1 MSILDAG
8 PVAIAAAI
16 RRKEASSE
24 EITRAFLAR
33 IEAQASLGAFVE
45 VRPERAIADARRKDA
60 ARGQAD
66 LPPFHGVPIGV
77 KDLNFVRFWRTRL
90 GTRGLPPIWSPM
102 DDVTVGRLREAGF
115 VFLGK
120 TATSEL
126 GAMPVTEPDGQPAAR
141 NPWDPA
147 RTPGG
152 SSGGSAA
159 AVAAG
164 LLPVAHGSDGGGSIR
179 IPASF
184 CGLVGLK
191 ATRGR
196 IPNAF
201 GSRDPEVIYT
211 CGALTRGVA
220 DASALFEVMART
232 RVSLEPP
239 APLRI
244 RLALESPLG
253 TTDPGVRQRV
263 EELATLL
270 EAMGHSIEA
279 VSTTAISLEEFLP
292 VWQTLFTRLRFVRWD
307 RTQPVTRWL
316 VAGGRALPP
325 GLALERQRDIT
336 RRVLAWQEGADV
348 LLTPT
353 VPVPP
358 PLVGAYADLDG
369 EAAFRASAVLGSFT
383 AAFNVTGQP
392 AISVPAGL
400 HPTLGLP
407 VGAQLVGA
415 MGTDERLLALA
426 QAIEAARPA
435 PRFPEP
441 AAQPGVA
448 G

>member
-1 MSILDAG
+1 MSLLDSG

-16 RRKEASSE
+16 RAGETSSV

-33 IEAQASLGAFVE
+33 IEASSSLGAFVE

-60 ARGQAD
+60 ARSGAD

-90 GTRGLPPIWSPM
+90 GTRGVPPIWSPV
-102 DDVTVGRLREAGF
+102 DDVTVKRLRAAGF
-115 VFLGK
+115 VILGK
-120 TATSEL
+120 TATSEF
-126 GAMPVTEPDGQPAAR
+126 GAMPVTEPDGQPPAR
-141 NPWDPA
+141 NPWDPE

-164 LLPVAHGSDGGGSIR
+164 LVPVAHGSDGGGSIR

-184 CGLVGLK
+184 CGLVGHK

-201 GSRDPEVIYT
+201 GSRDPDVIYT
-211 CGALTRGVA
+211 CGALTRRVA
-220 DASALFEVMART
+220 DAAAMFGVMART
-232 RVSLEPP
+232 AVSLAPP
-239 APLRI
+239 PPLRI
-244 RLALESPLG
+244 RLALENPLVP
-253 TTDPGVRQRV
+253 TDPGVRQRV

-270 EAMGHSIEA
+270 GSLGHTVEPSPT
-279 VSTTAISLEEFLP
+279 VAIRLEEFLP
-292 VWQTLFTRLRFVRWD
+292 VWQTLFSGLRFVRWG

-316 VAGGRALPP
+316 AEGGRALPP
-325 GLALERQRDIT
+325 GLARERQRELT
-336 RRVLAWQEGADV
+336 QRVLAWQEGADV
-348 LLTPT
+348 ILTPT

-358 PLVGAYADLDG
+358 PLVGAYAELDG

-392 AISVPAGL
+392 AVSVPAGL

-407 VGAQLVGA
+407 VGAQLVGPRGA
-415 MGTDERLLALA
+415 DELLLALA
-426 QAIEAARPA
+426 QTIEVARPWGSMV
-435 PRFPEP
+435 P
-441 AAQPGVA
+441 
-448 G
+448 